1 MVCVAC
7 HREKTTVNEKPKR
20 DWYLVTAGLQ
30 AVLGVGL
37 AWFTTWAV
45 GRILLNLPAEVH
57 EGTIWTKLTGM

>member
-7 HREKTTVNEKPKR
+7 HREKTSVKEKPKR

-37 AWFTTWAV
+37 VWFTTWAV